1 MRCLYQIYAQTPVV
15 LENEPRCLDP
25 RKPNAPCTAVTHAH
39 ASILGLN
46 KIPWAGG
53 SGYARQGEEVKDL
66 GIAAGEDILES
77 SHSESILRP
86 LMLATYRRSHWLI
99 PLATSASGILEPI
112 RYPVVAQRPSPGWA
126 NFWAFL

>member
-77 SHSESILRP
+77 SHSESNLRLSYVGERYLGADP
-86 LMLATYRRSHWLI
+86 ISSGS
-99 PLATSASGILEPI
+99 PASVAGLGELLGILVI
-112 RYPVVAQRPSPGWA
+112 LDSSHSFNVTSSS
-126 NFWAFL
+126 